1 MEKVIKILMQRD
13 GLSRGEAEEVIRNC
27 LHIIYMNLDDPCEC
41 EEIWME
47 ETGLEVDYLMEVLT

>member
-1 MEKVIKILMQRD
+1 MEKVIQILMRRD
-13 GLSRGEAEEVIRNC
+13 GLSHGEAEEIIRSC
-27 LHIIYMNLDDPCEC
+27 LHTIYMNLDDPCEC

>member
-1 MEKVIKILMQRD
+1 MEKIIQILMQRD
-13 GLSRGEAEEVIRNC
+13 GLNHGEAEKVVRSC
-27 LHIIYMNLDDPCEC
+27 LHTIYMNLNDPEYC